1 MNFIN
6 SQGRLAETAGEGE
19 IWRDLRMK
27 LYIDPDSLKAKYA
40 SSPEFLKPYL
50 PETACRVDQIY
61 QARHGLPVRVCSS
74 TPATGNPSAGIGL
87 RRAMPLLRFAAY
99 GEQHKW
105 AYVAALAAVI
115 GLPLALGYSIGH
127 RHGKGS
133 R

>member
-1 MNFIN
+1 MRWHRTQIPLGAVDV
-6 SQGRLAETAGEGE
+6 STVLQ
-19 IWRDLRMK
+19 
-27 LYIDPDSLKAKYA
+27 YA
-40 SSPEFLKPYL
+40 SKLPQYAATIAEVIDDPYL

-61 QARHGLPVRVCSS
+61 QARHGLPVRDCSS
-74 TPATGNPSAGIGL
+74 TTASGNPSAGVGL

-99 GEQHKW
+99 AERNKW